1 MTEND
6 EKADLALTVYAPDLD
21 EPDEDV
27 TGEGGV
33 GQEEGGDRAVRED
46 LDRS

>member
-21 EPDEDV
+21 EPEEDSGAGPCATP
-27 TGEGGV
+27 TGSWP
-33 GQEEGGDRAVRED
+33 RPR
-46 LDRS
+46 RR

>member
-21 EPDEDV
+21 EPDED
-27 TGEGGV
+27 GERG
-33 GQEEGGDRAVRED
+33 
-46 LDRS
+46 